1 MEEEKLE
8 KQINTKPVYLHRVD
22 GTFIEKFN
30 TTRDC
35 ADYFNKDREYINHNL
50 KYCKKIRKN
59 GKWFVIRREKIE
71 K

>member
-1 MEEEKLE
+1 MK
-8 KQINTKPVYLHRVD
+8 KKVYLYDLD
-22 GTFIEKFN
+22 GVLLKEFS
-30 TTRDC
+30 TTEEC
-35 ADYFNKDREYINHNL
+35 ADYFDKDREYINHNL